1 MATKIKGQNLR
12 LCVDGKVIALAT
24 SCTFHVTAQLEDSST
39 KDDTGD
45 WQSQEV
51 TGLSWDCS
59 CDALFSITED
69 AEAKLY
75 KDLLNL
81 MIEKK
86 TVSVEVLLT
95 DSQDSNRNEAG
106 SVTTGTGYISDLSLN
121 APNRQNATY
130 SIQITGNGPL
140 DNTITPQPTE

>member
-1 MATKIKGQNLR
+1 MATKTKGQNLR
-12 LCVDGKVIALAT
+12 LCVDNKVIALAT
-24 SCTFHVTAQLEDSST
+24 SCTFHVAAQLEDSST

-69 AEAKLY
+69 PTAKLY
-75 KDLLNL
+75 KDLINL

-95 DSQDSNRNEAG
+95 DSENSNRNEVG

-130 SIQITGNGPL
+130 SIQITGSGPL
-140 DNTITPQPTE
+140 TNTFSPQPSE

>member
-1 MATKIKGQNLR
+1 MAKKIKGQNLR
-12 LCVDGKVIALAT
+12 LGVDDSVIALAT
-24 SCTFHVTAQLEDSST
+24 SCTFHIAAQLEDSST

-59 CDALFSITED
+59 CDALFSVTVD
-69 AEAKLY
+69 HDAKLY
-75 KDLLNL
+75 KDLINL

-86 TVSVEVLLT
+86 PVSVEVLLT
-95 DSQDSNRNEAG
+95 DEQGGNRNEVG

-140 DNTITPQPTE
+140 VNTLTPQPTE